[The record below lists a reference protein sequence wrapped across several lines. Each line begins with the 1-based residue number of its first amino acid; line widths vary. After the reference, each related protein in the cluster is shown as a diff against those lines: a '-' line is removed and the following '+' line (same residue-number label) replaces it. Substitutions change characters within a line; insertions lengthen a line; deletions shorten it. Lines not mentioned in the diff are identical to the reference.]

1 MKSTILTAAML
12 LSLAG
17 PLSTLAEVPAATV
30 EPLAIEVESGT
41 PAVATA
47 PTDSI
52 IEEQRVPETPSQE
65 VATSPTVGSPDAVT
79 SKQPC
84 PMHGMGKMGKMGK
97 GKGKGMGHG
106 DHGQGCKK
114 QGCDRLGEGKQDRHE
129 QVVRRLDMIEARI
142 AKIEVM
148 LESLMQR

>member
-1 MKSTILTAAML
+1 MKSTILTATML

-30 EPLAIEVESGT
+30 EPLALEVESGT
-41 PAVATA
+41 PAVTTAT
-47 PTDSI
+47 TGSI
-52 IEEQRVPETPSQE
+52 IEEQAVPETPSHE
-65 VATSPTVGSPDAVT
+65 VTASATVGSPDMVT
-79 SKQPC
+79 PGRPC
-84 PMHGMGKMGKMGK
+84 PMHGMGKMGKM
-97 GKGKGMGHG
+97 GKGMGHG

-114 QGCDRLGEGKQDRHE
+114 QGCDRHGEGKQDRHE